1 MSYLTPQVRM
11 KETGNIYAMK
21 VMNKSQ
27 IMESGCL
34 HRVTPRRRQYEHT
47 LAERRIMEGISH
59 LFLVWWVSKRRVTV

>member
-1 MSYLTPQVRM
+1 M